1 MNEAGWH
8 LTLEAISSGIGE
20 IDRLLGGYLVRGK
33 VYLLEADNGTQPQG
47 IILPFIDN
55 GLKTN
60 ELVIY
65 ACNERPAEEV
75 LDQLREYKIEVDTA
89 IAGKQLLLLDLW
101 SEGELNAPGV
111 IGVGNPADP
120 HKVMYS
126 YQQVYQ
132 FAMSREPRLPFRI
145 VTDSLSGSVMTFGFD
160 RAYRLASRATRLM
173 KLGHSVGLAVV
184 VPKMH
189 EKFVSESFERLH
201 DGVIRL
207 VLTEESD
214 RVQRY
219 IRVFKSPL
227 PGFQGQRTP
236 YEVTSKGIELSVDLI
251 DAPPEVRAN
260 LSMIKHGILEL
271 SNERVVITPFS
282 ILNTMLRNLAMSF
295 ELEALL
301 PVLTSAAYESLQ
313 QVVHNLLELFTGQ
326 EAHEKLGGFLKLMGL
341 IGLGRMRVSYDEEDA
356 EFNVIL
362 EDSPFSFS
370 IGNLGIAVD
379 FIHAAILSNL
389 FEAVYKKPYIA
400 EEVLCIGKGDP
411 HCEFRVY
418 PAKKKN

>member
-1 MNEAGWH
+1 
-8 LTLEAISSGIGE
+8 
-20 IDRLLGGYLVRGK
+20 
-33 VYLLEADNGTQPQG
+33 LLEADNGTQPQG

-65 ACNERPAEEV
+65 ACNERPAAEV

-101 SEGELNAPGV
+101 SEGEINAPGV
-111 IGVGNPADP
+111 ISVGNPADP
-120 HKVMYS
+120 HKVMFS

-132 FAMSREPRLPFRI
+132 FAMDREPRIPFRI

-189 EKFVSESFERLH
+189 DKFVSESFERLH

-207 VLTEESD
+207 VLTEEAN

-219 IRVFKSPL
+219 IRVLKSPL

-236 YEVTSKGIELSVDLI
+236 YELTSKGIEMSVDLI
-251 DAPPEVRAN
+251 DAPPEVRAY
-260 LSMIKHGILEL
+260 LSMVKQGMLEL
-271 SNERVVITPFS
+271 SGERVVITPFS
-282 ILNTMLRNLAMSF
+282 ILNSMLRNLAMSF
-295 ELEALL
+295 DLEALL
-301 PVLTSAAYESLQ
+301 PVLTSAAHEGLH
-313 QVVHNLLELFTGQ
+313 QVVLNILELFQGQ

-341 IGLGRMRVSYDEEDA
+341 IGLGRMHVTYDEDDS
-356 EFNVIL
+356 EFNLTL

-370 IGNLGIAVD
+370 LGDLGIAVD
-379 FIHAAILSNL
+379 FIHAAMLANL
-389 FEAVYKKPYIA
+389 FEAVYETPYIA
-400 EEVLCIGKGDP
+400 EEVLCMGKGDP

-418 PAKKKN
+418 PAKKTR

>member
-1 MNEAGWH
+1 M
-8 LTLEAISSGIGE
+8 EAISSGIGE

-47 IILPFIDN
+47 IVLPFIDN
-55 GLKTN
+55 ALKTN

-75 LDQLREYKIEVDTA
+75 LDQLREYQIEVDTA

-101 SEGELNAPGV
+101 SEGEINAPGI

-132 FAMSREPRLPFRI
+132 FAMERKPRIPFRI

-189 EKFVSESFERLH
+189 EQFVSESFERLH

-207 VLTEESD
+207 ILKEESD

-219 IRVFKSPL
+219 FRVLKSPL

-236 YEVTSKGIELSVDLI
+236 YEHTSKGFEMSVDLI
-251 DAPPEVRAN
+251 DSPPEVRAH
-260 LSMIKHGILEL
+260 LSMIKPGVLEL
-271 SNERVVITPFS
+271 SNERVVITSFS
-282 ILNTMLRNLAMSF
+282 ILNTILRDLALSF
-295 ELEALL
+295 NLEALL
-301 PVLTSAAYESLQ
+301 PVLTSAAHEAFH
-313 QVVHNLLELFTGQ
+313 QVVLNLLEIFKGQ
-326 EAHEKLGGFLKLMGL
+326 EAHEKLAGFLKLMGL
-341 IGLGRMRVSYDEEDA
+341 VGLGRMQVAYDEDDA
-356 EFNVIL
+356 EFNVTL

-370 IGNLGIAVD
+370 VGDLGISVD
-379 FIHAAILSNL
+379 FIHAAMLSNL
-389 FEAVYKKPYIA
+389 FEAVYKTPYIA
-400 EEVLCIGKGDP
+400 EEVLCVEKGDP

-418 PAKKKN
+418 PAKKTK